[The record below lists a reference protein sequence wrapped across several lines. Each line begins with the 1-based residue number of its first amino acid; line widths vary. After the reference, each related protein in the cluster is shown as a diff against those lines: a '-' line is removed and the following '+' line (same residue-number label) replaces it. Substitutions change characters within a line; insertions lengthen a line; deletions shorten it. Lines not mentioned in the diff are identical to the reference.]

1 MKPQAVQKSKRPNPR
16 LDLGERP
23 RPHTASLEPSPFQNA
38 DPSLSAKGG
47 TSVSAQ
53 TLTPCSRRG
62 LVLRA
67 LGFLSVRL
75 RGSEQQADSTPAS
88 ATVANTIATLLEV
101 ECAAVLLF
109 SKPSPQ
115 RIREFV
121 FAQENE
127 TFSYPDVGAPRA
139 QAPSGYVVDH
149 NRVQLGNGPDTFER
163 AKRGINTWKMFD
175 IPWLALCWPDSPIEA
190 GTTVAVLVSH
200 LRFWS
205 LNGCRIVY
213 VMQERH
219 ATETYGF
226 AYGTLRQHGEMGEE
240 RFTVE
245 FNHTDQSVWY
255 DIYAFSRPHLLP
267 RLVYPFTRTL
277 QKRFARDSLQAMLRA
292 AS

>member
-1 MKPQAVQKSKRPNPR
+1 M
-16 LDLGERP
+16 
-23 RPHTASLEPSPFQNA
+23 
-38 DPSLSAKGG
+38 
-47 TSVSAQ
+47 
-53 TLTPCSRRG
+53 
-62 LVLRA
+62 
-67 LGFLSVRL
+67 
-75 RGSEQQADSTPAS
+75 
-88 ATVANTIATLLEV
+88 
-101 ECAAVLLF
+101 LLF

-121 FAQENE
+121 FAQEKE
-127 TFSYPDVGAPRA
+127 TFSYPDVGASRV
-139 QAPSGYVVDH
+139 QAPSGYAVDH
-149 NRVQLGNGPDTFER
+149 NRVQLGKGPDTFER
-163 AKRGINTWKMFD
+163 AKRALDAWKMFD
-175 IPWLALCWPDSPIEA
+175 IPWLELCWPDSPIEA
-190 GTTVAVLVSH
+190 KTTVAILVWH
-200 LRFWS
+200 FKFWS
-205 LNGCRIVY
+205 LNACRIVY

>member
-16 LDLGERP
+16 LDLSERL
-23 RPHTASLEPSPFQNA
+23 RSRTANPEPSPFQNA

-47 TSVSAQ
+47 ASVSAR
-53 TLTPCSRRG
+53 TLALCNRRG

-75 RGSEQQADSTPAS
+75 RGSEQQSDSTPAGG
-88 ATVANTIATLLEV
+88 TLANTIATLLEV
-101 ECAAVLLF
+101 ECAAMLLF

-121 FAQENE
+121 FAQEKE
-127 TFSYPDVGAPRA
+127 TFSYPDVGASRVE
-139 QAPSGYVVDH
+139 APGGYTVDH
-149 NRVQLGNGPDTFER
+149 NRVQLGKGADTFER
-163 AKRGINTWKMFD
+163 AKHALNAWKMFD
-175 IPWLALCWPDSPIEA
+175 IPWLELCWPDSPIEA

-200 LRFWS
+200 LTFWS
-205 LNGCRIVY
+205 LNACRIVY
-213 VMQERH
+213 AMQERN